1 MLSAPPERRLPMKQK
16 HLTLEE
22 RILIQ
27 RFLEESNSIRYI
39 ADRLDR
45 SPSTVSREIKRH
57 VTTIVPKCCDCIYYP
72 SCNIKNVCKSM
83 QCNKLCRN
91 CIKAKKYCTDYC
103 KSYCDI
109 LENTSS
115 HVCNACSKRAY
126 CHYEH
131 YLYEARKSDRKYK
144 SDLSESRN
152 GYDCTCEELIAIDDI
167 VSPLVKQ
174 GQSIYHI
181 MQNHKEEL
189 PVSESTIRRMIHEC
203 ELDCKNIDMRAV
215 VQRKVR
221 KRNNNQYKKSL
232 IPKTGHTFEDYLKYV
247 QENDFSV
254 VQMDCVEG
262 SKDSSAVLLTLHFPQ
277 FHMQL
282 ALILNEHTSQEVIL
296 ALDKIE
302 QSIGTKL
309 FKECFPVLLT
319 DNGHE
324 FEDIERI
331 ERSISG
337 GKRTKVFYCEPNRS
351 DEKGAAE
358 NNHKLIRYVIPKG
371 TSMDNLMQIQITHM
385 MNHINS
391 YSRSSLC
398 GKTPYDVAMAV
409 LSEDF
414 FILLGLEKIPSDK
427 VLLKPAL
434 LSTKAV

>member
-1 MLSAPPERRLPMKQK
+1 MKQK

-27 RFLEESNSIRYI
+27 RFLEENNSIRYI

-45 SPSTVSREIKRH
+45 PPSTVSREIKRH
-57 VTTIVPKCCDCIYYP
+57 VTILSPKCCDCINYA
-72 SCNIKNVCKSM
+72 SCNIKNACNSS

-91 CIKAKKYCTDYC
+91 CPKARKYCTDYC
-103 KSYCDI
+103 KAYCDI

-115 HVCNACSKRAY
+115 HVCNACNKRAY

-131 YLYEARKSDRKYK
+131 YLYEAHKSDRKYK
-144 SDLSESRN
+144 KDLSESRN
-152 GYDCTCEELIAIDDI
+152 GYDCTCEELIKIDDI

-181 MQNHKEEL
+181 LQNHKDEL
-189 PVSESTIRRMIHEC
+189 PVSESTIRRMIHES
-203 ELDCKNIDMRAV
+203 ELGCKNIDMRAV

-221 KRNNNQYKKSL
+221 KHSNNQYKKSV
-232 IPKTGHTFEDYLKYV
+232 ISKTGHTFEDYLKYV
-247 QENDFSV
+247 QENDCIV

-282 ALILNEHTSQEVIL
+282 AVILNEHTSSEVIL

-302 QSIGTKL
+302 SSIGSDL
-309 FKECFPVLLT
+309 FRECFPVILT

-324 FEDIERI
+324 FEDIEGI
-331 ERSISG
+331 ECSING

-371 TSMDNLMQIQITHM
+371 SSMDNLMQTQITRM
-385 MNHINS
+385 MNHVNS
-391 YSRSSLC
+391 YSRSSLF
-398 GKTPYDVAMAV
+398 GKSPYDVAMAV
-409 LSEDF
+409 LPEDF
-414 FILLGLEKIPSDK
+414 FIFLGLEKIPADK

-434 LSTKAV
+434 LTLKTLKTI